1 MPMSDDLAGASLSF
15 SQKALEIT
23 AELLKMLAPLAKS
36 GLEKLFKDNPEK
48 AAGNVTQ
55 SELIASAEKVGSS
68 IVTNQNFLS
77 ADADKIARKAYENKI
92 PIHIIGDGEK
102 RSISFRECDKAVLN
116 QILQDVMHEKMKE
129 APQDLKMFAVSECNV
144 EALKAEFEKNGLECQ
159 FVQGADNK
167 IHCLYPAECAEK
179 VAVIKAD
186 FKKAYSQI
194 EMGCT
199 ITPKAETER
208 QTEIKAQ
215 IAELK
220 KAREDPEARN
230 QKYDEIAAG
239 LKDVPVYS
247 ENNMERIHE
256 QMPDARAVAG
266 KAYWEKQGYSLNDNA
281 KGVEIIAPQLDNDG
295 KPMLDENGKQLFT
308 TTTVYDI
315 SQTNALDKALDAEI
329 SNLRQEYDG
338 EKSRALELSE
348 NKSIV
353 ISDEISGKSVEI
365 NLDRHLSKA
374 DITNTLREGLGYSDL
389 QSDIAINKLCSDLGL
404 DRKAFSEPSQIDKIN
419 SMKVNIRYESDSVL
433 LRDTKF
439 SSVNFKG
446 SENTYIFVGKGDKQ
460 IVLPPAK
467 MTETE
472 MKNICVNH
480 LEMSEEQASETV
492 SKAMKINTQINSKL
506 RETTVFRNT
515 GEAQTVEIDRTS
527 KNSFSV
533 KLGTK
538 QREYNFA
545 DADLAKKIGK
555 DFGITEGKAQNIIAK
570 AQKQS
575 VFQNNLAKA
584 AKAAKQK
591 ASSIAHDLKKDAGK
605 GVRR

>member
-1 MPMSDDLAGASLSF
+1 MSDELASSSLSF
-15 SQKALEIT
+15 MQKAGEIT
-23 AELLKMLAPLAKS
+23 VQLLKILAPLARK
-36 GLEKLFKDNPEK
+36 GLEKLLADNPENLV
-48 AAGNVTQ
+48 GNVSQ
-55 SELIASAEKVGSS
+55 KELIASAQKAGSG
-68 IVTNQNFLS
+68 IITNRNFLS
-77 ADADKIARKAYENKI
+77 ADADKISRKALENKI

-102 RSISFRECDKAVLN
+102 RSISFRECDKAVLD
-116 QILQDVMHEKMKE
+116 QILQDVMHEKMRE
-129 APQDLKMFAVSECNV
+129 TPQDLKMFAVSECNV
-144 EALKAEFEKNGLECQ
+144 EGLKAEFEKNGLECQ
-159 FVQGADNK
+159 FVQGADEK
-167 IHCLYPAECAEK
+167 IHCLYPAERAEE
-179 VAVIKAD
+179 VAMIKAD

-199 ITPKAETER
+199 ITPNAPETER
-208 QTEIKAQ
+208 QTEIKAK
-215 IAELK
+215 IDKLK
-220 KAREDPEARN
+220 KSRENPEERS
-230 QKYDEIAAG
+230 QMYDKIAAG
-239 LKDVPVYS
+239 LKEVPVYS

-256 QMPDARAVAG
+256 QMPDAKAVAG

-281 KGVEIIAPQLDNDG
+281 KGVEIIAPQLGDDG

-315 SQTNALDKALDAEI
+315 SQTNAYEKAINNEI
-329 SNLRQEYDG
+329 GKLQQEYDS
-338 EKSRALELSE
+338 EKNHALELS
-348 NKSIV
+348 KSKSVI
-353 ISDEISGKSVEI
+353 ISDETSGKSVEI
-365 NLDRHLSKA
+365 NLDHHLSKA
-374 DITNTLREGLGYSDL
+374 DITNTLREELGYSEL
-389 QSDIAINKLCSDLGL
+389 QSNIAINKLCSDLGL
-404 DRKAFSEPSQIDKIN
+404 DRKAFSEPSQLDKIN
-419 SMKVNIRYESDSVL
+419 SMKVNIRYDSDSVL
-433 LRDTKF
+433 LRDTTF
-439 SSVNFKG
+439 SSLNFKG

-460 IVLPPAK
+460 AVLTPAK

-472 MKNICVNH
+472 MKSICVNS
-480 LEMSEEQASETV
+480 LEMSEEQAAETV
-492 SKAMKINTQINSKL
+492 SKAMKIDSQINSKL

-527 KNSFSV
+527 NNSFSV

-591 ASSIAHDLKKDAGK
+591 TSSIAHDLKKDTGK